1 MDIWILWHIPPEA
14 EGTSGYCLIGLYS
27 SREASIAAVKRLA
40 GQPGFADDPDIVD
53 DTESPGFF
61 TEAYTVDQDHWPEG
75 YTRSSD

>member
-1 MDIWILWHIPPEA
+1 VDIWVLWHIPPEA
-14 EGTSGYCLIGLYS
+14 EGTSDYFLIGLYS

-40 GQPGFADDPDIVD
+40 GQPGFADDPDVVD

-75 YTRSSD
+75 YMRSSD